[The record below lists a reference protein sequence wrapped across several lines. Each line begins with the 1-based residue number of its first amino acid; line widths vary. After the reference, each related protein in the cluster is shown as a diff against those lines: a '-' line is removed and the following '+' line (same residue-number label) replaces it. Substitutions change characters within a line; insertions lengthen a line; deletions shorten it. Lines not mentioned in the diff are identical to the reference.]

1 MVKIVLTV
9 LAKIFHGVTL
19 VRNVLYDKGIFK
31 SYTSTIPVVS
41 VGNVTVGGNGK
52 TPLCQY
58 LAADLLQRGYKP
70 VILSRGY
77 GGTVRGPYKVRLTD
91 NPDLVGD
98 EPLLL
103 ARTTGVPVYVSKS
116 RVSGVQRIEEEG
128 IGNVIILDDGFQH
141 RALARDF
148 DIVSIFIG
156 SDEGVHTFL
165 SGELLPQGR
174 FREQRER
181 ALQRADA
188 IVLSERR
195 VFGVGESLPAVEP
208 SILKIL
214 PAGVPVFRSILES
227 KGVVF
232 AHSDALVPQG
242 PVLAFA
248 GIASPEGFFDSVR
261 RLGFTVIEEQSF
273 PDHHKFSLSDIT
285 QLKERAIGRPIVCTE
300 KDLVKIRQIPNV
312 SLEGIAVVLVAPK
325 VVPSD
330 AFGVTLLRACRR

>member
-1 MVKIVLTV
+1 MMRVLKV

-19 VRNVLYDKGIFK
+19 VRNFLYDKGVFR

-77 GGTVRGPYKVRLTD
+77 GGTVRGPYRVRVTD
-91 NPDLVGD
+91 SPDMVGD

-103 ARTTGVPVYVSKS
+103 ACTTGVPVYVSKS
-116 RVSGVQRIEEEG
+116 RVPGVKRIEEESV
-128 IGNVIILDDGFQH
+128 GNVIILDDGFQH

-148 DIVSIFIG
+148 DIVSVFIG
-156 SDEGVHTFL
+156 SDEGVSTFL
-165 SGELLPQGR
+165 SGELLPYGK
-174 FREQRER
+174 FREDRER

-195 VFGVGESLPAVEP
+195 VFGVGESLPPVEP
-208 SILKIL
+208 SILKVL
-214 PAGVPVFRSILES
+214 PTGIPVFRSVLES
-227 KGVVF
+227 KGVVY
-232 AHSDALVPQG
+232 ASGGRTVPHG
-242 PVLAFA
+242 PVVAFA
-248 GIASPEGFFDSVR
+248 GIASPESFFDSVR

-273 PDHHKFSLSDIT
+273 PDHHKFSLADIAH
-285 QLKERAIGRPIVCTE
+285 LKERAIGRPIVCTE
-300 KDLVKIRQIPNV
+300 KDLVKIRQIPNI
-312 SLEGIAVVLVAPK
+312 SLEGIAVVQVVPK

>member
-1 MVKIVLTV
+1 MLTV
-9 LAKIFHGVTL
+9 LAKIFHGITL
-19 VRNVLYDKGIFK
+19 VRNILYDKGILR

-77 GGTVRGPYKVRLTD
+77 GGTVRGPYKVRITD
-91 NPDLVGD
+91 SPDMVGD

-103 ARTTGVPVYVSKS
+103 ACTTGVPVYVSKS
-116 RVSGVQRIEEEG
+116 RVSGVKRIEEEG
-128 IGNVIILDDGFQH
+128 VGNVIILDDGFQH

-156 SDEGVHTFL
+156 SDEGIHTFL

-174 FREQRER
+174 FRENRER

-195 VFGVGESLPAVEP
+195 VFGVGESPPAVEP
-208 SILKIL
+208 DLLKVLPPSI
-214 PAGVPVFRSILES
+214 PVFRSVLES
-227 KGVVF
+227 KGVVY
-232 AHSDALVPQG
+232 ALGGSVLPQG

-273 PDHHKFSLSDIT
+273 PDHHKFTLADIEL
-285 QLKERAIGRPIVCTE
+285 LKEKAIGRPLVCTE
-300 KDLVKIRQIPNV
+300 KDLVKIRQIPKI
-312 SLEGIAVVLVAPK
+312 SLEGIAVVQVVPK
-325 VVPSD
+325 VLPSD